1 VIDGHQHTSRS
12 RKNKERLSRVL
23 RKSNSDDVFNRFSPA
38 AKRVLRL
45 AEQECRNLNHYY
57 VGAEHLLLALCEE
70 LDPATAAY
78 LLELRVRTE
87 DLHAALRRA
96 LGTGEDRMWDGILV
110 TPRVRKIV
118 EIAEHAVGRSD
129 AVEPV
134 DLLRAIVAE
143 GWSGAAEI
151 LARSEGNVRRA
162 G

>member
-1 VIDGHQHTSRS
+1 M
-12 RKNKERLSRVL
+12 NKERLSRVL
-23 RKSNSDDVFNRFSPA
+23 RKSEDHDVFNRFSPG

-70 LDPATAAY
+70 PDPATAAH
-78 LLELRVRTE
+78 LLELRVQNDE
-87 DLHAALRRA
+87 LHAALRRA
-96 LGTGEDRMWDGILV
+96 LGTGEDRMWDGILI
-110 TPRVRKIV
+110 TPRVRTIV
-118 EIAEHAVGRSD
+118 EMAENAAGAAD

-143 GWSGAAEI
+143 RLSTAAEI